1 MSDYFRLAMWTF
13 ILEFVSTRIIL
24 FLKKRK
30 IKKERGRKRKNV

>member
-13 ILEFVSTRIIL
+13 TLEIVSSGIIL

-30 IKKERGRKRKNV
+30 IKRERGRKRKNA